1 MILKSRDLCN
11 QESFDRSQLQQSIHF
26 HARFKNWAMRLLIN
40 IKEMFLA
47 NILMMR
53 EHQVKLK
60 QTLIVEIG
68 FSVLN
73 YPIERKIT
81 MRTYIPSLS
90 RDQ

>member
-1 MILKSRDLCN
+1 
-11 QESFDRSQLQQSIHF
+11 
-26 HARFKNWAMRLLIN
+26 MRLLIN

-73 YPIERKIT
+73 YPIQRKIK